1 VCEEAIKGDELA
13 NNIITEMV
21 NFLSVGI
28 INLILILNPQ
38 IIVLGGDICNLPEVN
53 KLFMKPIIE
62 RIKDPIPFKTPQIKL
77 SSLGEDAGII
87 GASYLA
93 VESIITAKFPYK
105 IKQEVLS

>member
-1 VCEEAIKGDELA
+1 
-13 NNIITEMV
+13 
-21 NFLSVGI
+21 
-28 INLILILNPQ
+28 
-38 IIVLGGDICNLPEVN
+38 
-53 KLFMKPIIE
+53 MKPIIE
-62 RIKDPIPFKTPQIKL
+62 RIKGPIPFKTPKIKL